1 MQVTGTLKDISRDWK
16 SLDYIVS
23 FSVNE
28 PITQEMVD
36 EIHEGQ
42 LSIKAT
48 KLRKKRSLDANA
60 YYWQLLSKIAEA
72 LHNSK
77 AYQHNWMLRRYGQY
91 EVFGEQVAYI
101 VLPDTEQTEKK
112 VDESETYHLKPT
124 SQVKEGKNGVMYRTY
139 MMLKGSKEYDTK
151 EMSVLIDG
159 AVSVAKELG
168 IETLSDKEFKRL
180 TKEWGWTDG

>member
-1 MQVTGTLKDISRDWK
+1 MQVTGTLKDVSRDWK
-16 SLDYIVS
+16 SSDYIVS

-36 EIHEGQ
+36 EIKEGE

-48 KLRKKRSLDANA
+48 KLRKKRSLTANG
-60 YYWQLLSKIAEA
+60 YYWHLVSKIAEV

-77 AYQHNWMLRRYGQY
+77 TYQHNWMLRRYGQY
-91 EVFGEQVAYI
+91 EVFDEQVAYI
-101 VLPDTEQTEKK
+101 VLPDTEETEKK

-139 MMLKGSKEYDTK
+139 MMLKGSSEYDTK
-151 EMSVLIDG
+151 EMAVLLDG
-159 AVSVAKELG
+159 AETVASELG
-168 IETLSDKEFKRL
+168 IEVLSDKEFKRL
-180 TKEWGWTDG
+180 TKEWGWQDG